1 MNYEVFGKY
10 VLLEKLA
17 MGGMAEVWLARSI
30 GSSGVG
36 KFVAVKRILAQ
47 FSEQPEFI
55 EMFRE
60 EANIAINL
68 QHANIVTLTEFGE
81 EKAQFYIVMDLI
93 NGRNLKQI
101 LNKVKTSNVAL
112 SIEHIVYI
120 CKEIAAGLDYAH
132 RCIDP
137 KTAKPLNIIH
147 RDMSPHNVMISFE
160 GETKVVDFGIAKAES
175 QVEATRAGTLKG
187 KFGYMSPEQADAQ
200 PVDQRTDVFSLG
212 IIMWELLANDRLF
225 VGKNEIEILRKIKDC
240 NIQPLRKL
248 NATVPP
254 ELEKIVAK
262 SLAKDRNLRYRNADD
277 LHRDLHKFLNV
288 KYPDFSKADFAKFL
302 KNLFAKEIEE
312 VSRKL
317 LEYAKTD
324 YSQYVSVAS
333 SNSSASD
340 RTTVNTS
347 VTSTQ
352 STSVKDSIP
361 STERLDVQSNG
372 KVNIIEAKNEK
383 VEAKNL
389 RMDGAVANMGHSIPG
404 ARSSA
409 AANLGGTRSLGAL
422 GTNPAYGGTYNG
434 TYNGT
439 RSRTS
444 PSQNQSSSSYGGLI
458 VILLVLGVLIG
469 GGVFY
474 MNDPKQFNS
483 IVARL
488 MGSSHPNSPINPNRP
503 VQQTDPNRTD
513 LASTTVDK
521 ISQVAITSEPSGAEI
536 LIDGQ
541 PKGEI
546 TPTTIKLVEGKTVK
560 LTLRNPGYMEH
571 TQEFAVQPNR
581 MSIRA
586 SMTRIRV
593 GYLEVAVMGS
603 GKLTIN
609 GETREAQ
616 NGRYTVPADTKL
628 VILVLDPVT
637 QAGDEVHL
645 QVAENASRRITLIPR
660 QSYKPRVL
668 P

>member
-17 MGGMAEVWLARSI
+17 MGGMAEVWLSRSI

-36 KFVAVKRILAQ
+36 KFVAVKRILSQ

-68 QHANIVTLTEFGE
+68 QHANIVTINEFGE
-81 EKAQFYIVMDLI
+81 EKAQFYIVMDLV

-160 GETKVVDFGIAKAES
+160 GEVKVVDFGIAKAET

-200 PVDQRTDVFSLG
+200 QVDQRTDIFSLG

-277 LHRDLHKFLNV
+277 FHRDLHKFLNV

-302 KNLFAKEIEE
+302 KNLFSKEIED

-317 LEYAKTD
+317 LDYAKTD
-324 YSQYVSVAS
+324 FSQYVSVSPTAS
-333 SNSSASD
+333 SAAAD
-340 RTTVNTS
+340 KTTVSTS

-352 STSVKDSIP
+352 HTNLKDGP
-361 STERLDVQSNG
+361 AATESLDVQSNG
-372 KVNIIEAKNEK
+372 KVNIIEARNDK

-389 RMDGAVANMGHSIPG
+389 RMDGAVANVANSYSSS
-404 ARSSA
+404 RSA
-409 AANLGGTRSLGAL
+409 TANVGGTRSISPY
-422 GTNPAYGGTYNG
+422 GTNAAYGGTYNG

-439 RSRTS
+439 RSKAS
-444 PSQNQSSSSYGGLI
+444 NSYGQPSSGYGGLV

-474 MNDPKQFNS
+474 VNDPKQFNNVIS
-483 IVARL
+483 KFL
-488 MGSSHPNSPINPNRP
+488 GSGSNMSTTQDSRPTSP
-503 VQQTDPNRTD
+503 TDPNRTE
-513 LASTTVDK
+513 LTSTTPER
-521 ISQVAITSEPSGAEI
+521 ISQVAITSDPSGAEV
-536 LIDGQ
+536 LIDDQ

-546 TPTTIKLVEGKTVK
+546 TPTTIKLPEGKKVK
-560 LTLRNPGYMEH
+560 LTLRAPGYLEH
-571 TQEFAVQPNR
+571 SQEFSVQPNR
-581 MSIRA
+581 MSVRA
-586 SMTRIRV
+586 AMSRIRV
-593 GYLEVAVMGS
+593 GYLEVAIMGA
-603 GKLTIN
+603 GQLTIN
-609 GETREAQ
+609 GESVQAQ
-616 NGRYTVPADTKL
+616 NGRITVPADTKL
-628 VILVLDPVT
+628 VVLVLDPVT
-637 QAGDEVHL
+637 KSGDEVHL
-645 QVAENASRRITLIPR
+645 QVAENASRRVTLIPR
-660 QSYKPRVL
+660 QSFKPRVL

>member
-36 KFVAVKRILAQ
+36 KFVAVKRILPQ

-68 QHANIVTLTEFGE
+68 QHANIVTINEFGE
-81 EKAQFYIVMDLI
+81 EKVQFYIVMDLV

-160 GETKVVDFGIAKAES
+160 GEVKVVDFGIAKAET

-200 PVDQRTDVFSLG
+200 QVDQRTDIFSLG

-277 LHRDLHKFLNV
+277 FHRDLHKFLNV

-302 KNLFAKEIEE
+302 KNLFSKEIEE

-317 LEYAKTD
+317 LDYAKTD
-324 YSQYVSVAS
+324 FSQYVSVATGGNPVATEKTS
-333 SNSSASD
+333 
-340 RTTVNTS
+340 VNTAI
-347 VTSTQ
+347 TSTQ
-352 STSVKDSIP
+352 PTSVKDVP
-361 STERLDVQSNG
+361 PATEGLDVQTNG
-372 KVNIIEAKNEK
+372 KMNIIEAKNEK

-389 RMDGAVANMGHSIPG
+389 RMDGAAANVANSYSGS
-404 ARSSA
+404 RSA
-409 AANLGGTRSLGAL
+409 AGTNLGGTRSVSPY
-422 GTNPAYGGTYNG
+422 GTNAAYGGTYGGTYNG
-434 TYNGT
+434 T
-439 RSRTS
+439 RSKAS
-444 PSQNQSSSSYGGLI
+444 NSYGQPSSGYGGLV

-474 MNDPKQFNS
+474 VNDPQQFNS
-483 IVARL
+483 IIAKLLGPTKPTGPVPPV
-488 MGSSHPNSPINPNRP
+488 GPNPK
-503 VQQTDPNRTD
+503 DPETTV
-513 LASTTVDK
+513 LASTSPER
-521 ISQVAITSEPSGAEI
+521 ISQVAITSDPSGAEV
-536 LIDGQ
+536 LIDDQ

-546 TPTTIKLVEGKTVK
+546 TPTTIKLPEGKKVK
-560 LTLRNPGYMEH
+560 LTLRAPGYLEYS
-571 TQEFAVQPNR
+571 QDVLVQPTR
-581 MSIRA
+581 MSVRA
-586 SMTRIRV
+586 AMSRVRV
-593 GYLEVAVMGS
+593 GYLEVAIMGA
-603 GKLTIN
+603 GQLTIN
-609 GETREAQ
+609 GEPVQAQ
-616 NGRYTVPADTKL
+616 NGRITVPADTKL
-628 VILVLDPVT
+628 VVLVLDPVT
-637 QAGDEVHL
+637 KAGDEVHL
-645 QVAENASRRITLIPR
+645 QVAENANRRVTLIPR

>member
-1 MNYEVFGKY
+1 VNYEVFGKY

-36 KFVAVKRILAQ
+36 KFVAVKRILPQ
-47 FSEQPEFI
+47 FSEQTEFI

-68 QHANIVTLTEFGE
+68 QHANIVTINEFGE
-81 EKAQFYIVMDLI
+81 EKVQFYIVMDLV

-160 GETKVVDFGIAKAES
+160 GEVKVVDFGIAKAET

-200 PVDQRTDVFSLG
+200 QVDQRTDIFSLG

-240 NIQPLRKL
+240 SIQPLRKL

-277 LHRDLHKFLNV
+277 FHRDLHKFLNV

-302 KNLFAKEIEE
+302 KNLFSKEIED

-317 LEYAKTD
+317 LDYAKTD
-324 YSQYVSVAS
+324 FSHYVSVSTGAQPAATEKTFVDTLIS
-333 SNSSASD
+333 
-340 RTTVNTS
+340 
-347 VTSTQ
+347 STQ
-352 STSVKDSIP
+352 PTSAKDVP
-361 STERLDVQSNG
+361 TATEALDVQSNG
-372 KVNIIEAKNEK
+372 KLNIIDSKNDK
-383 VEAKNL
+383 VDAKNL
-389 RMDGAVANMGHSIPG
+389 RMDGAGANVANSYSSS
-404 ARSSA
+404 RSA
-409 AANLGGTRSLGAL
+409 AGTNLGGTRSVNTY
-422 GTNPAYGGTYNG
+422 GTNAAYGGTYNG
-434 TYNGT
+434 T
-439 RSRTS
+439 RSKAS
-444 PSQNQSSSSYGGLI
+444 NSYGQPSSGYGGLI

-474 MNDPKQFNS
+474 VNDPKQFNS
-483 IVARL
+483 IISQLLGTTKPTV
-488 MGSSHPNSPINPNRP
+488 
-503 VQQTDPNRTD
+503 VVVDPKPKD
-513 LASTTVDK
+513 PDFVDMASTAAQR
-521 ISQVAITSEPSGAEI
+521 ISKVAITSEPSGAEV
-536 LIDGQ
+536 LIND
-541 PKGEI
+541 KSVGEI
-546 TPTTIKLVEGKTVK
+546 TPTTINLPEGQTVK
-560 LTLRNPGYMEH
+560 LTLRAPGYLEYN
-571 TQEFAVQPNR
+571 QDVIVQQNQ
-581 MSIRA
+581 MSVRA
-586 SMTRIRV
+586 AMSRVRV
-593 GYLEVAVMGS
+593 GYLEVVIMGA
-603 GKLTIN
+603 GQLTIN
-609 GETREAQ
+609 GEAVQAQ
-616 NGRYTVPADTKL
+616 NGRFTVPADAKL
-628 VILVLDPVT
+628 VVLVLDPVT
-637 QAGDEVHL
+637 KAGDEVHL
-645 QVAENASRRITLIPR
+645 QVAENANRRVTLIPR